1 MGTFLDLLGYLRLNK
16 QTIELFNSPLF
27 PPSSSQ
33 DLHSPSSQHFLNHYQ
48 PHNDKM
54 SIYGCFY
61 RHREKYDTSYQY
73 LPQIGLDVHAT
84 ILSTTSRALLTQT
97 FVNPSATEP
106 IPEVFYSFP
115 LYDGASIVAFTC
127 RVGDEVI
134 RGKVKPRRKADEIY
148 QKAKAEGQTAAL
160 FDRSYH
166 VGDIFKTRVS
176 NVPAGGKIII
186 EINLVEELKQDAQ
199 TNGPRYTIPM
209 AIAPRYGQQR
219 YHDMTI
225 PTDGTVVKTS
235 IKVDVIMEKGSAI
248 RNIRSPS
255 HPIEMSLGRASY
267 MPKSTFEPCYASARL
282 QDNTAIE
289 EDFVLTVNCDNQD
302 KPVAFLETHPTFPN
316 QQALMVSLVPK
327 FSLPPDPSEVVFII
341 DRSYSM
347 HDKIETLKSALE
359 VFLKSLPLGVPFNI
373 VSFGSQCSALWPRS
387 KISDRQSLSDALEFT
402 KTIRAD
408 MGGTEILTA
417 LKAVVENRYKD
428 KVLEVLL
435 LTDGEVWNQEQLFLF
450 VNEAVQEHFA
460 RFFSLGIGNDAS
472 HTLINGIARAGRG
485 FSQSVLNYEELDKKV
500 VRMLKGALM
509 PRLKDCTLDLGLPIQ
524 EHEDFVEIEPEKA
537 SERQAVEAKK
547 PISFFDESH
556 EDSGKLEVVPQPLP
570 KLPVPAILQAPTE
583 LPPLFPFIRSTA
595 FVLLSNEKPSLPEK
609 IFLRAHCRHGP
620 LELEIPVQDIGRGET
635 LHQLAAKRAMTELE
649 ESRGWIQDAKTSS
662 GELVREKWESRM
674 DELVQ
679 SECERLG
686 SLFQIAGK
694 HCSFVAVKKTK
705 QTLSKESPERSSK
718 IDAQRPTEQ
727 SESSENDFVVVDET
741 EASSNG
747 TKQGAANFSCV
758 ASDSD
763 DTVARSKSAPGLP
776 TDESV
781 AECDEESDEDMGF
794 ALFDVDDDDAS
805 PPAPEAKVPAYRPPG
820 RGGGGI
826 ASSRSGRRGGG
837 IGYRKAPAPSP
848 DRGIP
853 TDNKKRGLRGGSGH
867 PTTAAKRHRKAVP
880 ETNESSEATDK
891 GSTVQKL
898 IRLQTFEGYWDWCD
912 ELLRIFGLDPEAV
925 REQLLAEY
933 KKLTGDETDIL
944 SRSDWKEI
952 LATSL
957 VGLYLETQALDSQD
971 LWELLKDKA
980 DIWLEDALE
989 AMIFEHRKV
998 AKELIAE
1005 LRSFLRSL
1013 PEDK

>member
-1 MGTFLDLLGYLRLNK
+1 
-16 QTIELFNSPLF
+16 
-27 PPSSSQ
+27 
-33 DLHSPSSQHFLNHYQ
+33 
-48 PHNDKM
+48 M

-61 RHREKYDTSYQY
+61 RRREEYDTSYQY
-73 LPQIGLDVHAT
+73 LPQIGLDVHST
-84 ILSTTSRALLTQT
+84 ILSTTSRAQLIQT

-106 IPEVFYSFP
+106 IREVFYSFP
-115 LYDGASIVAFTC
+115 IYDGASIVAFTC
-127 RVGDEVI
+127 RVGDEVV
-134 RGKVKPRRKADEIY
+134 RGKVKPRRQADEIY

-166 VGDIFKTRVS
+166 AGDIFKTRVS

-186 EINLVEELKQDAQ
+186 EITLVEELKQDAQ

-209 AIAPRYGQQR
+209 AIVPRYGQLPD
-219 YHDMTI
+219 H
-225 PTDGTVVKTS
+225 TVTALTSGSIVKTS
-235 IKVDVIMEKGSAI
+235 IKVDIIMEQGSAI

-255 HPIEMSLGRASY
+255 HPIEMSLGRVSY
-267 MPKSTFEPCYASARL
+267 MPESIFEPCYASVKL
-282 QDNTAIE
+282 QNNIVIE

-327 FSLPPDPSEVVFII
+327 FNPPPDPSEIVFII

-347 HDKIETLKSALE
+347 HDKIETLKSALM

-387 KISDRQSLSDALEFT
+387 KMSDKESLSDALQFT
-402 KTIRAD
+402 MAICAD
-408 MGGTEILTA
+408 MGGTEILPA
-417 LKAVVENRYKD
+417 LKFVVENRYKD
-428 KVLEVLL
+428 KALEVLL

-450 VNEAVQEHFA
+450 VNEAVQKHFA

-509 PRLKDCTLDLGLPIQ
+509 PRLKNYTLDLALPLQ
-524 EHEDFVEIEPEKA
+524 EDEDFADITPEK
-537 SERQAVEAKK
+537 SREQIPVEVRK
-547 PISFFDESH
+547 PISFFDEAH

-595 FVLLSNEKPSLPEK
+595 FVLLSKKKPSLPEK
-609 IFLRAHCRHGP
+609 IFLRADSRHGP
-620 LELEIPVQDIGRGET
+620 LELEIPVQDVGRGET

-662 GELVREKWESRM
+662 GDLVKEKWESRM
-674 DELVQ
+674 DELIQ

-686 SLFQIAGK
+686 TLFQIAGK

-705 QTLSKESPERSSK
+705 QTRTKESLQRSSER
-718 IDAQRPTEQ
+718 DAQNRTEQ
-727 SESSENDFVVVDET
+727 SEGSEDDFVVVDKT
-741 EASSNG
+741 EASSDG
-747 TKQGAANFSCV
+747 AKQGATNFLCV

-763 DTVARSKSAPGLP
+763 DTVVGSKSAPGLLIS
-776 TDESV
+776 ESV
-781 AECDEESDEDMGF
+781 AEYGAESEEDMGF
-794 ALFDVDDDDAS
+794 GLFDVDDDDAS
-805 PPAPEAKVPAYRPPG
+805 PPATEAKVPGYRPPC
-820 RGGGGI
+820 RN
-826 ASSRSGRRGGG
+826 GRRVA
-837 IGYRKAPAPSP
+837 YRKAPSA
-848 DRGIP
+848 DGGIP
-853 TDNKKRGLRGGSGH
+853 TDNKKRGSPSEGWRPETG
-867 PTTAAKRHRKAVP
+867 AKRHRKLVP

-898 IRLQTFEGYWDWCD
+898 IRLQTFDGYWDWCD
-912 ELLRIFGLDPEAV
+912 ELLRILGLDPEAV
-925 REQLLAEY
+925 CEQLLAEY
-933 KKLTGDETDIL
+933 KKLTGDEIDIL

-952 LATSL
+952 LATRL

-980 DIWLEDALE
+980 DVWVEDALE
-989 AMIFEHRKV
+989 AMTNEHQKV

-1005 LRSFLRSL
+1005 LRSFI
-1013 PEDK
+1013 

>member
-1 MGTFLDLLGYLRLNK
+1 
-16 QTIELFNSPLF
+16 
-27 PPSSSQ
+27 
-33 DLHSPSSQHFLNHYQ
+33 
-48 PHNDKM
+48 M

-61 RHREKYDTSYQY
+61 RRREKYDISYQY
-73 LPQIGLDVHAT
+73 LPQIGLDVNAT
-84 ILSTTSRALLTQT
+84 ILSTTSRAQLTQT

-127 RVGDEVI
+127 RVGDEVV

-166 VGDIFKTRVS
+166 AGDIFKTRVS

-186 EINLVEELKQDAQ
+186 EITLVEELKQDAQ

-209 AIAPRYGQQR
+209 AIAPRYGQQP
-219 YHDMTI
+219 HHNVTG
-225 PTDGTVVKTS
+225 PTSGGVVKTS
-235 IKVDVIMEKGSAI
+235 IKVDIIMENGSAI

-267 MPKSTFEPCYASARL
+267 MPESTFEPCYASVRL
-282 QDNTAIE
+282 QDNTVIE

-316 QQALMVSLVPK
+316 QQALMVSLVPR
-327 FSLPPDPSEVVFII
+327 FSLPPDPSEIVFII

-347 HDKIETLKSALE
+347 HDKIETLKSALM

-387 KISDRQSLSDALEFT
+387 KTSDKQSLSDALGFT

-408 MGGTEILTA
+408 MGGTEILPA

-450 VNEAVQEHFA
+450 VNEAVEEHFA

-509 PRLKDCTLDLGLPIQ
+509 PRMKNCTLDLGLPLQ
-524 EHEDFVEIEPEKA
+524 EHEHFVEIEPETA
-537 SERQAVEAKK
+537 SERPAVEAKK

-556 EDSGKLEVVPQPLP
+556 EDSGKLEVAPQPLP
-570 KLPVPAILQAPTE
+570 KLPIPAILQAPTE

-595 FVLLSNEKPSLPEK
+595 FVLLSKEKLSLPEN
-609 IFLRAHCRHGP
+609 IFLRADSRHGP
-620 LELEIPVQDIGRGET
+620 LELEIPVQDVGSGET

-686 SLFQIAGK
+686 TLFQIAGK

-705 QTLSKESPERSSK
+705 QTLSKESPQSSSEK
-718 IDAQRPTEQ
+718 DAQTPTEQ
-727 SESSENDFVVVDET
+727 SEGLKNNFIVMEET
-741 EASSNG
+741 EASSDG
-747 TKQGAANFSCV
+747 AKQGAANFSCA

-763 DTVARSKSAPGLP
+763 DTVARSKSAPALP
-776 TDESV
+776 ISESV
-781 AECDEESDEDMGF
+781 AECDPESEEDMGF
-794 ALFDVDDDDAS
+794 ALFDVDDDDDAS

-820 RGGGGI
+820 RDGGGI
-826 ASSRSGRRGGG
+826 V
-837 IGYRKAPAPSP
+837 YRNAPSP
-848 DRGIP
+848 DKGIP
-853 TDNKKRGLRGGSGH
+853 TDNRKRGSRGGGGH
-867 PTTAAKRHRKAVP
+867 ARTGAKRYRKAAP

-898 IRLQTFEGYWDWCD
+898 IRLQTFDGYWDWCD
-912 ELLRIFGLDPEAV
+912 ELLQILGLDPEAV

-933 KKLTGDETDIL
+933 KKLTGDESDIL

-952 LATSL
+952 LATRL

-980 DIWLEDALE
+980 DVWVEDALE
-989 AMIFEHRKV
+989 AMTDEHQKV
-998 AKELIAE
+998 AKELIAG
-1005 LRSFLRSL
+1005 LRSFL
-1013 PEDK
+1013 